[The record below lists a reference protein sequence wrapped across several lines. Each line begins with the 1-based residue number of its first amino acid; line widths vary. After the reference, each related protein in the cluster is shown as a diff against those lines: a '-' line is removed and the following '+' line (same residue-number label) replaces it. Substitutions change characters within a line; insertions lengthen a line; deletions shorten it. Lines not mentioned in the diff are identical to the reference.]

1 MKNKKK
7 LITTLL
13 VSIGVLCLAAGAVF
27 ALKLGGVFQK
37 EKVDVAWYEE
47 DGKEFLITTAEELRG
62 IAKLSKKHDFKGQ
75 TIKLGADIVLN
86 EGDYTQWKKEFL
98 KSSWTPIEG
107 FAGTF
112 DGDGHTISGLYC
124 VANGFSVVGKEVLWN
139 PSGMFVDSTDDA
151 VIRDFRIVNSY
162 YTSSNKGGLGSVI
175 GRGNGTIDS
184 VYSSATL
191 VASASVN
198 GGLVGEVREGGS
210 LTMKN
215 CQFDGEMLL
224 RGQNTVYTG
233 GMIGYVKS
241 TKGLVTIE
249 HCLFS
254 GEMIT
259 EQTSGTLDVGGF
271 IGFTLAKSR
280 VEMSDCLASGK
291 IDTAHKRNVG
301 SILGS
306 HTGAIM
312 KMDNVYSDIACMDAT
327 VGLASTAIS
336 SYPLEFVSDCFV
348 GENALKWT
356 ELDFKK
362 YWTIVEDGAPTLRT
376 FADKEVDSQE
386 LPKAYNTEWFDA
398 KKDTYTISTLD
409 EFYGFYVLSAK
420 NAFKGKTIKLGADIK
435 VNEGTVAQWKKEAPS
450 VPYYPIKKF
459 DGTFDG
465 DGHTISGVYL
475 KTAQRNSGLFTET
488 GSAAKL
494 TNFKLT
500 NSYFESAGDGI
511 ALIGS
516 IVGVLDG
523 EMNTVYSDAVVAAD
537 ALIFGGLAGN
547 VISTSRATITNCWYD
562 GEIIVGDGGGYVGGI
577 TGQVENGSHA
587 RIMHSLNSGNITAT
601 KEKGSMTMGGIA
613 GVISDERTK
622 VAITD
627 CLNVGTVS
635 TPADAGIGSMLST
648 ILPKTTVT
656 LENCYA
662 TEESCRSS
670 VASKHGKLEGGTYR
684 KLAKDLSGYKAY
696 EWTLLDFDKYWAVVK
711 NGTPILQ
718 SFADNVPSVAGHQR
732 KINIDWYKP
741 KDKTYTLKTAADL
754 YGFYHMSYITDFE
767 GKTVQLGKD
776 ITVNKGN
783 AADWQNAEPAAPWYT
798 ILNFAGTFD
807 GRGRTISGIYMK
819 TDLQGR
825 GLFGST
831 TPKTVI
837 KNLRLTNSY
846 FEGTHKKAA
855 QMGSVVG
862 KLQGRI
868 EGVYSNAIVVADTLI
883 AGGIVGD
890 ISSKEKVVIS
900 NCWFDGSMKIGNNGG
915 YVGGIVGEAQDG
927 TVAEIS
933 HCLNT
938 GNIIGTKEKGSLTMG
953 GIIGVIADDN
963 TKVTISD
970 TLNAGQVYTPSKSG
984 IGAICS
990 TILQKTT
997 LVFDN
1002 CYATLESCAGSYASK
1017 HGTVEGAC
1025 YRRTAADMS
1034 GYMAYE
1040 WTLLNFDK
1048 YWAVVEG
1055 GTPVLKKFAANVPSV
1070 AGHERKIN
1078 IDWYKKN
1085 AKEYVL
1091 KTANDLYGF
1100 YYMTYVT
1107 DFADKIVKLGADIT
1121 VNQGNAADWQNA
1133 APSATWYSIRNFA
1146 GTFDGQGHTI
1156 SGIYMKTDIQ
1166 GSGLFGSTTPQTVIK
1181 NFRLTNSYFEGTHA
1195 KAAQIGSVVGKGQG
1209 TFDTIYSNAIVVADT
1224 LIAGGI
1230 IGDISSKEKVV
1241 VTNCWYDGTMKIGDN
1256 GGYVGGIT
1264 GEVQDGTV
1272 AEINHCLNIGTITG
1286 TKEKGSL
1293 TMGGIVGVISD
1304 DNTKVTIS
1312 DTLNAGKVYA
1322 PSNTGFGAMF
1332 STVLQKT
1339 TVVLDNCYATEES
1352 CVRSY
1357 ASKHGTVEGTCYR
1370 KKAEDLSGYQAY
1382 EWTFLDF
1389 NDYWAVVETDT
1400 PILQTFASKVPSL
1413 AGYER
1418 KMDISWYKEG
1428 AKTHVLKTAA
1438 DLYGFYYISYVTDFK
1453 GQTVKLGRDIIIN
1466 TGSAEDWKTSAPENA
1481 WYPIRTFA
1489 GTFDGQGKTISGI
1502 YLKTD
1507 IQGRGL
1513 FTDTTATAVLKDFR
1527 LENSYFESTCT
1538 KPAMLGSIVGKGQG
1552 TFDTIYSDA
1561 IVVANTVIA
1570 GGIIGDI
1577 SSNEKVVVTN
1587 CWYDGT
1593 MELGKNSGYI
1603 GGIAGEVQD
1612 GTNAEISHCLNTGT
1626 ITGAGEAMTM
1636 AGIVGVLADEG
1647 TEVTV
1652 KDTLAA
1658 GSVTGKNGAIG
1669 AIASTVLQDTTLNID
1684 NCYATKESAPKV
1696 VHKTHGTQN
1705 GRCYA
1710 MGEGSISGQGGY
1722 RWTYLDFV
1730 DYWTVS
1736 DATPELQSFAK
1747 RVAGKGEKVDLTWYK
1762 EDQTEFVIDSL
1773 EELYGMYYLSYDT
1786 DFAGKTIRL
1795 GTDIDFTG
1803 YAWTPIA
1810 KFAGTFDGLDAEGNM
1825 HAIKNLQMKIKG
1837 VDNVAFFAQ
1846 TTDTTVVKNVQFLNA
1861 DISGKKSVA
1870 TIAATGQ
1877 GTFQNIN
1884 VTGNVSGTGTQC
1896 AGLLGSV
1903 TTSEGKTTLIEN
1915 CQYIGNVKSTSA
1927 SGYVGGFIGYLRDSA
1942 SAENVIIRNCNVTG
1956 SIESEGPYVGGFA
1969 GYVDKNN
1976 PLSIEDSLSCITTK
1990 ASAYAGGSVGM
2001 NAGDTATTT
2010 ATVLDNVFTTHKN
2023 TLGYGKSKVSSAKS
2037 GLGED
2042 GLKGNNAYVN
2052 TILDFDNIW
2061 TVVENGYPELRIFA
2075 GKVADAPKQLNRNI
2089 TADEKIWFTFSAGT
2103 KEEPYVLEDAR
2114 DLLGFANLSQSNT
2127 FEGKYVVLANDIVVN
2142 NDNAVATNRLTWV
2155 PIGGKDSNSA
2165 FKGNFDGCG
2174 HTISGLYYN
2183 STSVEN
2189 AGFFKCIA
2197 NGTNERVTIKDFTLD
2212 NVAMTAFKQV
2222 GAVAGVIYG
2231 GIYEGIR
2238 LTDTVS
2244 VKGTR
2249 VIGGIAGRV
2258 LPIAS
2263 VLIEECCFE
2272 GTVEATATADGG
2284 YAGGLVGWLYRTSN
2298 PSSLT
2303 VNNCLVK
2310 GTIKNAHQHSGGAC
2324 GFVEKNHGITVENT
2338 LIVSEF
2344 TTGSYTGG
2352 AIGMNSGD
2360 TVATT
2365 NTILNNVYTT
2375 HANSLGYG
2383 KSKASNSKSG
2393 MEASALK
2400 GNNAYVN
2407 TILDFDEV
2415 WTVVNDEYPELRTFA
2430 SQTTEAPKKVNRVIA
2445 ADTTTWVVMNAGTKE
2460 DPYVLKDARDLL
2472 GLATLSQ
2479 SDTYDGKYFV
2489 LANDITVNADNAVE
2503 LNRVAW
2509 TPIGGKDSNSAFKG
2523 SFDGSGHTISGL
2535 YYKNAGVE
2543 NVGFFA
2549 CIANG
2554 TTGSVEIK
2562 NFTLDNVNITASK
2575 QIGAVAGVIYGG
2587 TYQGIHLA
2595 KDVEIKGTRV
2605 VGGIAGRVLPIG
2617 DVLLEQCYFEGTV
2630 EATATADGGYAGGL
2644 MGWLYRTSNPSQVN
2658 VNNCLVKGTIKNAH
2672 QYSGGVCG
2680 YVQKNHGITVG
2691 NTLIVS
2697 EFETGVYTGGVVGMN
2712 AGDTADTTNTILDNV
2727 YTTHKNSL
2735 GYGKSETSTAKSQVD
2750 PLTLKDE
2757 AAQSTTEF
2765 NYDTI
2770 WMIIPNDYPMLRA
2783 FAPQTNGQ

>member
-241 TKGLVTIE
+241 TKGLVSIE

-587 RIMHSLNSGNITAT
+587 RIMHCLNSGNITAT

-754 YGFYHMSYITDFE
+754 YGFYHMSYVTDFE

-900 NCWFDGSMKIGNNGG
+900 NCWYDGTMKIGDKGG

-927 TVAEIS
+927 TVAEIT

-1055 GTPVLKKFAANVPSV
+1055 GTPVLKKFAAKVPSV

-1107 DFADKIVKLGADIT
+1107 DFADKIVKLGADIA

-1133 APSATWYSIRNFA
+1133 APSAPWYSIRNFA

-1272 AEINHCLNIGTITG
+1272 AEINHCLNTGTITG

-1538 KPAMLGSIVGKGQG
+1538 KPAMLGSVVGKGQG

-1722 RWTYLDFV
+1722 RWTYLDF
-1730 DYWTVS
+1730 DKYWTVS
-1736 DATPELQSFAK
+1736 DATPVLKSFAK
-1747 RVAGKGEKVDLTWYK
+1747 KVAGKGDKVDLTWYK
-1762 EDQTEFVIDSL
+1762 EDQIEFVIDSL

-1803 YAWTPIA
+1803 YAWTPIT
-1810 KFAGTFDGLDAEGNM
+1810 KFAGTFDGDM
-1825 HAIKNLQMKIKG
+1825 HSLQNFSMEIKG
-1837 VDNVAFFAQ
+1837 VDNIGFFTQ
-1846 TTDTTVVKNVQFLNA
+1846 TTNDAVVQNIQFLDCKVA
-1861 DISGKKSVA
+1861 GKKTVG
-1870 TIAATGQ
+1870 TVAATGQ
-1877 GTFQNIN
+1877 GTFKNIN
-1884 VTGNVSGTGTQC
+1884 VTGTVSGTGTQC
-1896 AGLLGSV
+1896 GGMFG
-1903 TTSEGKTTLIEN
+1903 TIITSKDKTTLIEQ
-1915 CQYIGNVKSTSA
+1915 CQFTGTVDSTSA
-1927 SGYVGGFIGYLRDSA
+1927 DGYAGGLVGNLRDSA
-1942 SAENVIIRNCNVTG
+1942 SAKNIIVRNCNVSGTVKSKG
-1956 SIESEGPYVGGFA
+1956 ANVGGIF
-1969 GYVDKNN
+1969 GYVTVNTPVLIENTVVSASLAGSGRIGGMIGTNEGTKANN
-1976 PLSIEDSLSCITTK
+1976 TTK
-1990 ASAYAGGSVGM
+1990 TIVNNAYK
-2001 NAGDTATTT
+2001 
-2010 ATVLDNVFTTHKN
+2010 THVN
-2023 TLGYGKSKVSSAKS
+2023 TLGTGNQLATSVVTLTDAQ
-2037 GLGED
+2037 
-2042 GLKGNNAYVN
+2042 LKGNEAFVN
-2052 TILDFDNIW
+2052 TMLDFDNVW
-2061 TVVENGYPELRIFA
+2061 TVVSGGYPELRMFA
-2075 GKVADAPKQLNRNI
+2075 TNVMDAPKTLNRKI
-2089 TADEKIWFTFSAGT
+2089 TEDAAVWPIMHAGT
-2103 KEEPYVLEDAR
+2103 KEDPYVLEDAR
-2114 DLLGFANLSQSNT
+2114 DLLGFANKSQSDT
-2127 FEGKYVVLANDIVVN
+2127 FEGKYVVLANDIIVNNDNVVELNRLVWVPIGGENSTSAFKGNFDGRGHTISGLYYKDTAVENAGFFKCIANGENSSVEIKNFTLDYVDFTALKQVGAVTGVIYGGSYANIRLTNNVSVKGTRVVGGVAGRVLPIADVSIDQCVFEGTVEATATSNYGYAGGLIGWLYRNSTDHGQTNVTNCLVKGDIKNGHYYSGGVCGFVEKKHRITIENTLIVSTFATKTYTGGVIGMNSGDTTDTTETILNNVYTTHAELKGYGTLKASSGQSAMEAAGLKGNNAYVNTVFDFDNVWTVVQDDYPTLRVFASEATDAPKNLNRVITADTTTWKAMSAGSQEDPYVLKDSRDLLGLAKLSQDDRFDGKYFILANDIVVN
-2142 NDNAVATNRLTWV
+2142 NDNAVATNRLAWTT
-2155 PIGGKDSNSA
+2155 IGTLDSTKA

-2174 HTISGLYYN
+2174 HTISGIYYN
-2183 STSVEN
+2183 NTTDSV
-2189 AGFFKCIA
+2189 GLFGSIA
-2197 NGTNERVTIKDFTLD
+2197 NSTNGNVEIKNFTLE
-2212 NVAMTAFKQV
+2212 NMNITANKQV
-2222 GAVAGVIYG
+2222 AAVAGVIYG
-2231 GIYEGIR
+2231 GTYQNICVTE
-2238 LTDTVS
+2238 S
-2244 VKGTR
+2244 VNVKATR
-2249 VIGGIAGRV
+2249 VIGGIAGRAI
-2258 LPIAS
+2258 PIGAITINQCS
-2263 VLIEECCFE
+2263 FE

-2284 YAGGLVGWLYRTSN
+2284 YAGGLVGWLFRSSN
-2298 PSSLT
+2298 PSQMS
-2303 VNNCLVK
+2303 VSNCFVK
-2310 GTIKNAHQHSGGAC
+2310 GTIKNG
-2324 GFVEKNHGITVENT
+2324 
-2338 LIVSEF
+2338 
-2344 TTGSYTGG
+2344 
-2352 AIGMNSGD
+2352 
-2360 TVATT
+2360 
-2365 NTILNNVYTT
+2365 
-2375 HANSLGYG
+2375 
-2383 KSKASNSKSG
+2383 
-2393 MEASALK
+2393 
-2400 GNNAYVN
+2400 
-2407 TILDFDEV
+2407 
-2415 WTVVNDEYPELRTFA
+2415 
-2430 SQTTEAPKKVNRVIA
+2430 
-2445 ADTTTWVVMNAGTKE
+2445 
-2460 DPYVLKDARDLL
+2460 
-2472 GLATLSQ
+2472 
-2479 SDTYDGKYFV
+2479 
-2489 LANDITVNADNAVE
+2489 
-2503 LNRVAW
+2503 
-2509 TPIGGKDSNSAFKG
+2509 
-2523 SFDGSGHTISGL
+2523 
-2535 YYKNAGVE
+2535 
-2543 NVGFFA
+2543 
-2549 CIANG
+2549 
-2554 TTGSVEIK
+2554 
-2562 NFTLDNVNITASK
+2562 
-2575 QIGAVAGVIYGG
+2575 
-2587 TYQGIHLA
+2587 
-2595 KDVEIKGTRV
+2595 
-2605 VGGIAGRVLPIG
+2605 
-2617 DVLLEQCYFEGTV
+2617 
-2630 EATATADGGYAGGL
+2630 
-2644 MGWLYRTSNPSQVN
+2644 
-2658 VNNCLVKGTIKNAH
+2658 H
-2672 QYSGGVCG
+2672 QYTGGVCG
-2680 YVQKNHGITVG
+2680 YVQKNHGLTVE
-2691 NTLIVS
+2691 NTIIVS
-2697 EFETGVYTGGVVGMN
+2697 EFTAETYVGGVVGMN
-2712 AGDTADTTNTILDNV
+2712 AGDSATTTETVLTNV

-2735 GYGKSETSTAKSQVD
+2735 GYGNSKTSTAKSQVD
-2750 PLTLKDE
+2750 PVALKDE
-2757 AAQSTTEF
+2757 AVKQTTGF
-2765 NYDTI
+2765 DFDTV
-2770 WMIIPNDYPMLRA
+2770 WTTVPNNYPMLRA
-2783 FAPQTNGQ
+2783 FAPTTSGQ